1 MEPYFKSFPIE
12 ENDFPYFRP
21 VMGGIQQCSAG
32 YTYGPAIRRYYIV
45 EYILSGKGVYTVGG
59 VAHAAGAGECF
70 IIRPYEAHLLRAD
83 GDDPWHYVWLGFTT
97 ELPLP
102 GILALQ
108 YVFDGT
114 PAKDLFLSLAT
125 APPRTVADYS
135 ALIYT
140 ILTRYAAPHAATED
154 APHTPVASAIAMIK
168 KEYATIKVQTLAD
181 RLYLNRSYF
190 SAQFKKETGKTPKAY
205 IDELRMS
212 AAVMMMTELGYTVG
226 QAALATGYSDV
237 LCFSKMYKRRFG
249 VAPRESLKHRSPG
262 GGTILLK

>member
-21 VMGGIQQCSAG
+21 VMGGIQQCEGG

-59 VAHAAGAGECF
+59 VAHAVSAGECF

-102 GILALQ
+102 GILASQ

-125 APPRTVADYS
+125 APPRTVAEYS
-135 ALIYT
+135 SLIYAV
-140 ILTRYAAPHAATED
+140 LARYAAQKREEK
-154 APHTPVASAIAMIK
+154 APRTPVDEAIAMMQ
-168 KEYATIKVQTLAD
+168 KEYATIKVQTVAD
-181 RLYLNRSYF
+181 RLFLNRSYF
-190 SAQFKKETGKTPKAY
+190 GAQFKKATGKTPKAY

-212 AAVMMMTELGYTVG
+212 AAVMMMADLGYTVG
-226 QAALATGYSDV
+226 QAALATGYGDV

-249 VAPRESLKHRSPG
+249 CAPRESLKRKTPG